1 MERLSMLIEQK
12 VQSGVWKGVKA
23 SRGGPFI
30 SHLKNADDLLL
41 LGKATE
47 TQLEVM
53 MDSLQLF
60 CDASG
65 QKVNKAK
72 SPIFL
77 SPNVPTA
84 RARQLSSTC
93 QIPLATDMGKYLGIK
108 LVQGRVTRSSFAD
121 IVEKVNKKFT
131 GWKAKSLCRATL
143 VQSLTSA
150 IPQYKMQT
158 MALPAAV
165 CSEVDKM
172 NRKFLWGDRA
182 EQKKGLPC

>member
-1 MERLSMLIEQK
+1 MLIEQK

-121 IVEKVNKKFT
+121 IVEKVN
-131 GWKAKSLCRATL
+131 SLLAGK
-143 VQSLTSA
+143 QSLSA
-150 IPQYKMQT
+150 ERP
-158 MALPAAV
+158 L
-165 CSEVDKM
+165 CSLLRQPFPNTRCKQWHYLQQCVPRWIK
-172 NRKFLWGDRA
+172 
-182 EQKKGLPC
+182 

>member
-1 MERLSMLIEQK
+1 MGWLSRKCRVEFRLERCQGFQGWPTHITSEK
-12 VQSGVWKGVKA
+12 
-23 SRGGPFI
+23 RGWSAAPGQ
-30 SHLKNADDLLL
+30 
-41 LGKATE
+41 ATE

-53 MDSLQLF
+53 IGSLQLF

-77 SPNVPTA
+77 SPNVSSA
-84 RARQLSSTC
+84 RARQLSSTR
-93 QIPLATDMGKYLGIK
+93 PFNWYGKSTGK
-108 LVQGRVTRSSFAD
+108 LVLGRLTRISFSD
-121 IVEKVNKKFT
+121 IVDKVNKKFS
-131 GWKAKSLCRATL
+131 GWKAKSLCGATL
-143 VQSLTSA
+143 VQSLTST

-165 CSEVDKM
+165 CSEEI